1 LIRSVYIKRF
11 LSGFLIIVFAL
22 SITPKKYLHDMFAK
36 HIDGRYE
43 KNNKNNQ
50 SYQLTSSGFNCNC
63 DNLVAESSF
72 VTDQQLFSFQL
83 FKFFFSHHTRD
94 ISFSS
99 VPGIYSSLRGPPVNI

>member
-1 LIRSVYIKRF
+1 MIKSVYIKKILSVF
-11 LSGFLIIVFAL
+11 LLVVFAL

-36 HIDGRYE
+36 HIDCRYE
-43 KNNKNNQ
+43 KSNTKT
-50 SYQLTSSGFNCNC
+50 YQLSSSGFNCNC

-72 VTDQQLFSFQL
+72 VIDQHVFSFPV
-83 FKFFFSHHTRD
+83 FNFFSAYLITA